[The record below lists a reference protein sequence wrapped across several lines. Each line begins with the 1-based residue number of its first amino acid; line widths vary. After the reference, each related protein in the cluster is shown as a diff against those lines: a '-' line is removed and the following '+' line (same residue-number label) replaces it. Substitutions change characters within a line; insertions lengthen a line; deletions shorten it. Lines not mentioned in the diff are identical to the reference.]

1 MSGTEGLMM
10 FELRVLDG
18 RHQGAALP
26 LFGEQWSIGASADS
40 DLVLTDPGIAEQHAR
55 LRLIDSNWSVQAEA
69 GLLQDAN
76 GQTLAQIAHLVL
88 NVTFSVGSVRLC
100 VTSADEPWP
109 QAPDPAPSVPPQVNE
124 PVRTLKLS
132 TISQS
137 QQKRLISLVLVV
149 TVIFIV
155 VGMAT
160 TGEPGA
166 QASLMPPVAQKQE
179 LASPFEVRQ
188 QLLKMLNERELSQR
202 ISLQVIN
209 GQVALSG
216 DVSQDDV
223 ELVARMLSRFGEQFD
238 SAVPVISRVRARDGT
253 LPFKIVQIVGG
264 PNGHVV
270 LEEGSRLFVGDEVD
284 GLRLVL
290 IDNSKVVFD
299 GVQRYEVRW

>member
-1 MSGTEGLMM
+1 MM

-18 RHQGAALP
+18 LHQGAALP
-26 LFGEQWSIGASADS
+26 LFGEQWSIGAHADA
-40 DLVLTDPGIAEQHAR
+40 DLVLNDPGIAGQHAR

-69 GLLQDAN
+69 GLLQDAD
-76 GQTLAQIAHLVL
+76 GQVLAQIARLAL
-88 NVTFSVGSVRLC
+88 NVTFLVGSVRLC
-100 VTSADEPWP
+100 VTLADEPWP
-109 QAPDPAPSVPPQVNE
+109 QAPAAVAPASPRVNE
-124 PVRTLKLS
+124 PARALKLS
-132 TISQS
+132 AIPHS
-137 QQKRLISLVLVV
+137 QQKRLITLVLVV

-155 VGMAT
+155 VGMAS
-160 TGEPGA
+160 TGKPEA
-166 QASLMPPVAQKQE
+166 LASLMPPVVQKQE

-188 QLLKMLNERELSQR
+188 QLLKMLSERELSQR
-202 ISLQVIN
+202 VGLQVIN

-216 DVSQDDV
+216 DVSQDEVD
-223 ELVARMLSRFGEQFD
+223 LVARMLSRFGEQFD
-238 SAVPVISRVRARDGT
+238 SAVPVISRVRVRDGT

>member
-1 MSGTEGLMM
+1 M

-18 RHQGAALP
+18 LHQGAALP
-26 LFGEQWSIGASADS
+26 LFGEQWSIGAHADA
-40 DLVLTDPGIAEQHAR
+40 DLVLHDPGIAEQHAR

-69 GLLQDAN
+69 GLLQDAD
-76 GQTLAQIAHLVL
+76 GQVLAQIARLAL
-88 NVTFSVGSVRLC
+88 NVTFLVGSVRLC
-100 VTSADEPWP
+100 VTLADEPWP
-109 QAPDPAPSVPPQVNE
+109 QAPAPVAPASPRANE
-124 PVRTLKLS
+124 PARTLKLS
-132 TISQS
+132 AIPHS
-137 QQKRLISLVLVV
+137 QQKRLITLVLVV

-155 VGMAT
+155 VGMAS
-160 TGEPGA
+160 TGKPEA
-166 QASLMPPVAQKQE
+166 QASLMPPVVQKQE

-188 QLLKMLNERELSQR
+188 QLLKMLSERELSQR
-202 ISLQVIN
+202 VGLQVIN

-216 DVSQDDV
+216 DVSQDEVD
-223 ELVARMLSRFGEQFD
+223 LVARMLSRFGEQFD
-238 SAVPVISRVRARDGT
+238 SAVPVISRVRVRDGT

>member
-1 MSGTEGLMM
+1 MM

-18 RHQGAALP
+18 LHQGAALP
-26 LFGEQWSIGASADS
+26 LFGEQWSIGAHADA
-40 DLVLTDPGIAEQHAR
+40 DLVLHDPGIAEQHAR

-69 GLLQDAN
+69 GLLQDAD
-76 GQTLAQIAHLVL
+76 GQVLAQIARLAL
-88 NVTFSVGSVRLC
+88 NVTFLVGRVRLC
-100 VTSADEPWP
+100 VTLADEPWP
-109 QAPDPAPSVPPQVNE
+109 QAPAPVVPASPRANE
-124 PVRTLKLS
+124 PERALKLS
-132 TISQS
+132 AIPHS
-137 QQKRLISLVLVV
+137 QQKRLITLVLVV

-155 VGMAT
+155 VGMAS
-160 TGEPGA
+160 TGKPEA
-166 QASLMPPVAQKQE
+166 LASLMPPVVQKQE

-188 QLLKMLNERELSQR
+188 QLLKMLSERELSQR
-202 ISLQVIN
+202 VGLQVIN

-216 DVSQDDV
+216 DVSQDEVD
-223 ELVARMLSRFGEQFD
+223 LVARMLSRFGEQFD
-238 SAVPVISRVRARDGT
+238 SAVPVISRVRVRDGT

>member
-1 MSGTEGLMM
+1 M

-26 LFGEQWSIGASADS
+26 LFGEQWSIGAGADA

-55 LRLIDSNWSVQAEA
+55 LRLAESNWSVQAEA
-69 GLLQDAN
+69 GLLKDAE
-76 GQTLAQIAHLVL
+76 GQTVAQISNLAC
-88 NVTFSVGSVRLC
+88 NVTFSVGNVRLC
-100 VTSADEPWP
+100 VTLADEPWP
-109 QAPDPAPSVPPQVNE
+109 QAPAPAVSPPVNE
-124 PVRTLKLS
+124 PARPLKLS
-132 TISQS
+132 TLSQS

-149 TVIFIV
+149 TTLFILG
-155 VGMAT
+155 GMAS
-160 TGEPGA
+160 TGEPEA
-166 QASLMPPVAQKQE
+166 QASLMPPVVRKRE

-202 ISLQVIN
+202 VSLQVIN

-216 DVSQDDV
+216 DVSQDEVD
-223 ELVARMLSRFGEQFD
+223 LVARMLSRYGEQFE
-238 SAVPVISRVRARDGT
+238 SAVPVISRVRVRDSA